1 LPEAFGSWNS
11 ICKRF
16 NACSLSSKWLRVFK
30 ALSIDP
36 DCEWE
41 FIDGSYVK
49 PAEFEITSGE
59 VNDCSMV
66 PDLIAKLPDA
76 KAIVAEEKF

>member
-1 LPEAFGSWNS
+1 
-11 ICKRF
+11 
-16 NACSLSSKWLRVFK
+16 
-30 ALSIDP
+30 LSIDP

>member
-1 LPEAFGSWNS
+1 MIRIVNGNLLMAV
-11 ICKRF
+11 I
-16 NACSLSSKWLRVFK
+16 
-30 ALSIDP
+30 
-36 DCEWE
+36 
-41 FIDGSYVK
+41 
-49 PAEFEITSGE
+49 EFEITSGE